1 VKKLQERVKNIVGVI
16 SEHHERLVSI
26 QGSGKVEEG
35 VPIAQKLYNL
45 MKRENVAALQS
56 HCSKR
61 FPVFRMKGISGS
73 YNMKDSEMFMKA

>member
-1 VKKLQERVKNIVGVI
+1 MEERVKNVEAVI
-16 SEHHERLVSI
+16 AEHHERLVSI

-35 VPIAQKLYNL
+35 VSIAQKLFSL

-61 FPVFRMKGISGS
+61 FPVFRMKGINGS